1 MDMQKVS
8 CQAQSRSEGD
18 DWRRNHEER
27 EREWVMRERVG
38 RGGEWEERRGM
49 VSSLLYVFTA
59 WAFDGPKIPILGF
72 CSGKHD
78 DVRMRATT
86 MKDISGGRRWHQ
98 QHPSLLSWWIRKEKN
113 KNDDW

>member
-1 MDMQKVS
+1 
-8 CQAQSRSEGD
+8 
-18 DWRRNHEER
+18 
-27 EREWVMRERVG
+27 
-38 RGGEWEERRGM
+38 M

-86 MKDISGGRRWHQ
+86 MKDISGGRR
-98 QHPSLLSWWIRKEKN
+98 
-113 KNDDW
+113 